1 MIGALGFQ
9 GCPPVLFY
17 INVNLFNIYVNLFH
31 MKHRFT
37 VLFAAAPALTILGFI
52 MAADLVFTLCGLVV
66 DRRVIT
72 GAPAWLKPA
81 KFALS
86 TMIAAW
92 SFAFCIASTRI
103 WPRVTRGLDIA
114 LAGGL
119 GIEIALIDMQ
129 AARGTASHFNV
140 ATPLD
145 GAVWAVMGVSIVCIW
160 LAMLLLTV
168 VLFRQRYASPSWGW
182 SLRLGMVL
190 ALIGT
195 GSGGLMTVPNSQQL
209 AEAHVNGR
217 LPTVGAHTVG
227 APDGG
232 PGLPVTGWSADHG
245 DLRVAHFLGMHGL
258 QVLPLLAWWIGRHRF
273 AGDDRN
279 LRSFIFAAAASYLA
293 LFGLILWQ
301 AFRGQSIARPDSLSL
316 ASFTAWVVLTAVAVV
331 VIRGKKGI
339 A

>member
-1 MIGALGFQ
+1 MR
-9 GCPPVLFY
+9 
-17 INVNLFNIYVNLFH
+17 
-31 MKHRFT
+31 HRFS

-52 MAADLVFTLCGLVV
+52 MAADLVFTMCGLVA

-103 WPRVTRGLDIA
+103 WPRVTRALDMA
-114 LAGGL
+114 LATGL
-119 GIEIALIDMQ
+119 FIEIALIDIQ
-129 AARGTASHFNV
+129 AARGTTSHFNV
-140 ATPLD
+140 STPLD
-145 GAVWAVMGVSIVCIW
+145 GAVWAVMGVSILCIW

-168 VLFRQRYASPSWGW
+168 VLFRQPYASPAWGW

-209 AEAHVNGR
+209 AEAHVSGR

-258 QVLPLLAWWIGRHRF
+258 QVLPLLAWWIGRRRI
-273 AGDDRN
+273 AGEERTQVK
-279 LRSFIFAAAASYLA
+279 LIFAIAASYLA

-316 ASFTAWVVLTAVAVV
+316 ISFTAWVVVSAVALSLV
-331 VIRGKKGI
+331 RGKKGI

>member
-1 MIGALGFQ
+1 M
-9 GCPPVLFY
+9 
-17 INVNLFNIYVNLFH
+17 NVNQFNIYVNLFH
-31 MKHRFT
+31 MKHRFS

-52 MAADLVFTLCGLVV
+52 MAADLVFTICGLVV

-103 WPRVTRGLDIA
+103 WPRVTRALDIA
-114 LAGGL
+114 LAAGL
-119 GIEIALIDMQ
+119 AIEIALIDMQ
-129 AARGTASHFNV
+129 AARGTTSHFNV

-145 GAVWAVMGVSIVCIW
+145 GAVWAVMGVSILCIW

-168 VLFRQRYASPSWGW
+168 VLFRQPYASPAWGW

-209 AEAHVNGR
+209 AEAHVSGR
-217 LPTVGAHTVG
+217 LPAVGAHTVG

-258 QVLPLLAWWIGRHRF
+258 QVVPLLAWWIGRRRI
-273 AGDDRN
+273 AGDERAQVK
-279 LRSFIFAAAASYLA
+279 LIFAIAASYLA

-316 ASFTAWVVLTAVAVV
+316 ASFTVWVVLTAVALILV
-331 VIRGKKGI
+331 RGKKGV

>member
-1 MIGALGFQ
+1 
-9 GCPPVLFY
+9 
-17 INVNLFNIYVNLFH
+17 
-31 MKHRFT
+31 MKHRCS
-37 VLFAAAPALTILGFI
+37 VLFAAAPGLTILGFV
-52 MAADLVFTLCGLVV
+52 MAADLVFAMCGLAV

-103 WPRVTRGLDIA
+103 WQRVTRALDIA
-114 LAGGL
+114 LAAGL
-119 GIEIALIDMQ
+119 FIEIALIDVQ
-129 AARGTASHFNV
+129 AARGTTSHFNV

-145 GAVWAVMGVSIVCIW
+145 GAVWAVMGVSILCIW

-168 VLFRQRYASPSWGW
+168 VLFRQPYASPAWGW

-209 AEAHVNGR
+209 AEAHVSGR

-258 QVLPLLAWWIGRHRF
+258 QVLPLLAWWIGRRRF
-273 AGDDRN
+273 AGDDRTQVK
-279 LRSFIFAAAASYLA
+279 LIFAIAASYLA

-301 AFRGQSIARPDSLSL
+301 AFRGQSIVQPDSLSL
-316 ASFTAWVVLTAVAVV
+316 AGFTVWVVLTAVALIL
-331 VIRGKKGI
+331 IRGKKGI

>member
-1 MIGALGFQ
+1 M
-9 GCPPVLFY
+9 
-17 INVNLFNIYVNLFH
+17 NLFNIYVNLFH
-31 MKHRFT
+31 MKHRFS
-37 VLFAAAPALTILGFI
+37 VLFAAAPGLTILGFV
-52 MAADLVFTLCGLVV
+52 MAADLVFTLCGLMV

-103 WPRVTRGLDIA
+103 WPRVTRALDTALTLGLA
-114 LAGGL
+114 
-119 GIEIALIDMQ
+119 IEIALIDMQ
-129 AARGTASHFNV
+129 AARGTTSHFNV
-140 ATPLD
+140 GTPLD
-145 GAVWAVMGVSIVCIW
+145 AAVWAVMGLSILCIW

-168 VLFRQRYASPSWGW
+168 VLFRQPYASPAWGW

-190 ALIGT
+190 ALVGT

-209 AEAHVNGR
+209 AQAHVTGR

-245 DLRVAHFLGMHGL
+245 DLRVAHFVGMHGL
-258 QVLPLLAWWIGRHRF
+258 QVLPLLAWWIGRRRF
-273 AGDDRN
+273 AGDDRTQRN
-279 LRSFIFAAAASYLA
+279 LIFAVAASYLA

-301 AFRGQSIARPDSLSL
+301 AFRGQSIAQPDSLSW
-316 ASFTAWVVLTAVAVV
+316 ASFTAWVVLTTVALV
-331 VIRGKKGI
+331 VIRGKKGM